1 MRTVLDCRGQLLDL
15 SRPRIMGILNVTPDS
30 FSDGGRYNTLD
41 KAVRHAVEMVEEGAD
56 IVDVGGESTRPGA
69 QTVTVQE
76 EIDRVVPVIEAL
88 RRELDVIVSL
98 DTSEAEVMRAG
109 AAVGAGIINDV
120 RALTRDG
127 ALQVAAGLDLPVIL
141 MHSLREQPAAG
152 FVPQYDD
159 VVAEVKACLA
169 ERVTAAIDAG
179 IRKEQIVLDPGFGG
193 GMFGKTPSQ
202 DLTMIQRFS
211 EFLDM
216 GMPVLAGLSRKSF
229 IGAILDRPVSERLP
243 GSLAVAT
250 LVLNAGACILR
261 VHDVA
266 ESVDV
271 LNMVMALKALN
282 EKTA

>member
-1 MRTVLDCRGQLLDL
+1 MQTVFNCPDRLLDL

-41 KAVRHAVEMVEEGAD
+41 KAVRHAVEMVEAGAD

-76 EIDRVVPVIEAL
+76 EIDRIVPVIETL
-88 RRELDVIVSL
+88 RRELDVVISL
-98 DTSEAEVMRAG
+98 DTSEADVMRAG
-109 AAVGAGIINDV
+109 AAAGAGIINDV
-120 RALTRDG
+120 RALTRNG
-127 ALQVAAGLDLPVIL
+127 ALQAAAELDLPVIL
-141 MHSLREQPAAG
+141 MHSLREQPEPG

-159 VVAEVKACLA
+159 VVADVKAYLA
-169 ERVTAAIDAG
+169 DRVAAAVDAG
-179 IRKEQIVLDPGFGG
+179 VKKEQIILDPGFGG
-193 GMFGKTPSQ
+193 GMFGKAPPH
-202 DLTMIQRFS
+202 DLAMIQRFS

-229 IGAILDRPVSERLP
+229 IGAILDRPASERLP
-243 GSLAVAT
+243 ASLAVAA
-250 LVLNAGACILR
+250 LVLNAGAHILR

-266 ESVDV
+266 ESADV

-282 EKTA
+282 EAA